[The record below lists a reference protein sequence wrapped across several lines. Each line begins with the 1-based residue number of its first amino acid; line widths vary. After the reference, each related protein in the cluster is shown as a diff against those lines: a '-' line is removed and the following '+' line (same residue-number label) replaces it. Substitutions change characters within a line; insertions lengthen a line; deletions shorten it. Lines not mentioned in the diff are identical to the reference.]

1 VSGNWDETSPAILVR
16 RTLPEQLRYLAGK
29 LTGGTDPVHVAI
41 TLEVL
46 AAELDGQEGKN
57 IVTTSQPHRAAAGDR
72 IEHELMPG
80 FVMTVQDVRRCENDS
95 GRPELHDAYKVTD
108 PDGSEDWLCAY
119 DVRAAS

>member
-1 VSGNWDETSPAILVR
+1 MNEPEPGAAAPFTLKR
-16 RTLPEQLRYLAGK
+16 RTLPGSLRYLA
-29 LTGGTDPVHVAI
+29 GGTDPVHVAL
-41 TLEVL
+41 TLGVL

-119 DVRAAS
+119 DVRVAP